1 MKNKKIARKL
11 YEAAKGYGMTERE
24 ILKSLNS
31 IPHEMV
37 DGFVYTMMRISEKSG
52 AEGFDV

>member
-11 YEAAKGYGMTERE
+11 YLSALGYGMSERD

-37 DGFVYTMMRISEKSG
+37 DDFIYTMKRIAEKSG
-52 AEGFDV
+52 REGFEV